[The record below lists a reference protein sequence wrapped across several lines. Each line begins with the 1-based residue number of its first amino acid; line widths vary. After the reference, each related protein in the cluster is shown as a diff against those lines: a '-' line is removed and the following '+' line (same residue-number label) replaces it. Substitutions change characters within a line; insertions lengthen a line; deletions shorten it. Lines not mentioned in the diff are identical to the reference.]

1 MDKKEK
7 LLPQLLAYAGKRKV
21 LTYLS
26 LAIASISQLLA
37 LAPFLYIWA
46 ILRDVIAGDY
56 SRIAH
61 FGWMA
66 VAFAIASILVY
77 FGGLMCSHVAAFR
90 IAANMRKTLM
100 QHIMSLPIG
109 FLDSL
114 GSGKV
119 RKWVQES
126 TQSTET
132 YLAHQLPDKAGMY
145 ATMLGLAVLMFLF
158 DWRMG
163 LLCLATV
170 VLALIVMLSLMTG
183 SKLKRKMG
191 EYNKALDAMSNEA
204 VEYVRGIPVVKTFG
218 QSVFS
223 FKRFKDSIDQYR
235 TWVIAYTIDLRLP
248 MTLYTTFVNA
258 SFAMLIGLTL
268 MVANHGNVDGEYLL
282 NLLYYVII
290 TPAIAVTL
298 NRIMFASENEMIVAE
313 ALDKTG
319 QMVLKLGIATVA
331 LTGAYLLAGGGL
343 NVLTLFMFLLV
354 ASRLY
359 DPMSGSLINLGAVVS
374 LGVQCERMDEIL
386 CHEEQRGTES
396 LSNKGYDVEFKD
408 ARFAY
413 DTSETVLDG
422 VSFTARQG
430 EVTALIGPSGS
441 GKTTVSRLASR
452 FWDIPSGTIT
462 VGGMDISKIDPET
475 LMSLYSIVFQDVTL
489 FNNTVLENIRIGRKD
504 ATDEEV
510 IAAARLAH
518 VDAFAEKMPDGWNSL
533 IGENGSEL
541 SGGVRQR
548 ISIARAFLKDAPII
562 LLDEATA
569 SLDVENETF
578 IQESLSRLVKDKTV
592 IIIAHRMRTVA
603 GVDKIVVLKD
613 GCVAECGTPADLT
626 ASGGFYKKM
635 QELQQ
640 GALGWNL

>member
-1 MDKKEK
+1 MDMKER
-7 LLPQLLAYAGKRKV
+7 LLPQLLTYAGKRKV

-26 LAIASISQLLA
+26 MSIAGISQLLA

-66 VAFAIASILVY
+66 VAFAIASIVVY

-100 QHIMSLPIG
+100 QHIMTLPIG

-114 GSGKV
+114 GSGKA

-163 LLCLATV
+163 LLCLGTV
-170 VLALIVMLSLMTG
+170 VLAIIVMLSLMTG
-183 SKLKRKMG
+183 PTLKRKMG
-191 EYNKALDAMSNEA
+191 EYNKALDTMSNEA

-235 TWVIAYTIDLRLP
+235 KWVIAYTIDLRMP

-258 SFAMLIGLTL
+258 SFAVLIGLTL
-268 MVANHGNVDGEYLL
+268 VVAKNGNVDGEYLL

-319 QMVLKLGIATVA
+319 RILAIDPLKNPENAQLPQD
-331 LTGAYLLAGGGL
+331 
-343 NVLTLFMFLLV
+343 NEM
-354 ASRLY
+354 
-359 DPMSGSLINLGAVVS
+359 
-374 LGVQCERMDEIL
+374 E
-386 CHEEQRGTES
+386 
-396 LSNKGYDVEFKD
+396 LSNVRFRYPG
-408 ARFAY
+408 ATRFA
-413 DTSETVLDG
+413 VDG
-422 VSFTARQG
+422 ISLKVEPGQKIAF
-430 EVTALIGPSGS
+430 VGPSGG
-441 GKTTVSRLASR
+441 GKTTTASLMAR
-452 FWDIPSGTIT
+452 FFDVTEGSIAL
-462 VGGMDISKIDPET
+462 GGVDVRHIRKED
-475 LMSLYSIVFQDVTL
+475 LMSRVSFVFQDSRLLKTSI
-489 FNNTVLENIRIGRKD
+489 LENVRLGRPD
-504 ATDEEV
+504 ASREEV
-510 IAAARLAH
+510 MEALHKAQCDDILAKLPQG
-518 VDAFAEKMPDGWNSL
+518 VDTV
-533 IGENGSEL
+533 IGTKGTYL
-541 SGGVRQR
+541 SGGEQQR
-548 ISIARAFLKDAPII
+548 VAIARVMLKNTPIVI
-562 LLDEATA
+562 LDEATA
-569 SLDVENETF
+569 FADPDNETRVQQAF
-578 IQESLSRLVKDKTV
+578 SRMAESGKTLVMVVHRLSSVTGADYIYVLEEGRIVEQGTHSQLLAKEGKYAAMWKQYVESVK
-592 IIIAHRMRTVA
+592 
-603 GVDKIVVLKD
+603 
-613 GCVAECGTPADLT
+613 
-626 ASGGFYKKM
+626 
-635 QELQQ
+635 
-640 GALGWNL
+640 WNIK